1 MIFDNIFLECS
12 IGYFGKDCA
21 KKCTYPVY
29 GEDCQSICD
38 CSKDSCHYSQGCLW
52 NVENLS
58 YQQLSKCLF
67 GCTVEKTFNVNDLS
81 VLVASK
87 QHISLSVIF
96 LQVQQR
102 PIQRNFQ
109 PRCQPF

>member
-1 MIFDNIFLECS
+1 MTFDNVFLECS
-12 IGYFGKDCA
+12 IGYFGKDCRT
-21 KKCTYPVY
+21 KCSYPVY

-52 NVENLS
+52 NVETLS

-67 GCTVEKTFNVNDLS
+67 NVYDIT

-87 QHISLSVIF
+87 QHISFSVIF

-109 PRCQPF
+109 PRCQPL